1 MNRIAGITLS
11 NQLEFGHG
19 VGYLTLE
26 TGVIESE
33 QYELV
38 YCAEMP
44 LNRRFM
50 LYTDND
56 KINLGQ
62 YLSDQ
67 DIARLNQVYF
77 DFRTSNA
84 DITYITVQLKDCYA
98 LCVDVLAV

>member
-1 MNRIAGITLS
+1 MNRIAGITFN

-26 TGVIESE
+26 TGVIDGER
-33 QYELV
+33 YELT

-44 LNRRFM
+44 LNRRFI
-50 LYTDND
+50 LFTDND

-62 YLSDQ
+62 YLSNE
-67 DIARLNQVYF
+67 DIERLNQAYF

-84 DITYITVQLKDCYA
+84 NITYITVQLKNCYE